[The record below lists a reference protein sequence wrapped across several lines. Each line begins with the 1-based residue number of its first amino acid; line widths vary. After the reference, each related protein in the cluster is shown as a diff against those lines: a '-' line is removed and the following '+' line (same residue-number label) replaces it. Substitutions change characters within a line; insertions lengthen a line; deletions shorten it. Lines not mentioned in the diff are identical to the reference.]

1 VSRPQSKPTA
11 GTATGP
17 RATHTLQR
25 TEPRLAARLASLA
38 EAAEHVGCSTRTL
51 RRRVAD
57 GSLTGYRFGP
67 RLLRVDLDELE
78 AMLRPVPNARTTAG
92 ATR

>member
-1 VSRPQSKPTA
+1 MSRTHPKPA
-11 GTATGP
+11 AVASLATRP
-17 RATHTLQR
+17 RSTLHR
-25 TEPRLAARLASLA
+25 TEPRPSARLASLS

-67 RLLRVDLDELE
+67 RLLRIDLDELD
-78 AMLRPVPNARTTAG
+78 AMLRPIPSAGTTGAR
-92 ATR
+92 R